1 MCFYHVRG
9 SILRIFFYFFVFP
22 VALRPTC
29 VMSHVGSRNPPPLR
43 SPLRSPL
50 TILPLQMLFQN
61 NQGDSS
67 NEDAAPEAKDA
78 KSPLQCTLT
87 AQILVHGAEHIGALS
102 HIGLK
107 RSVKMLHLQCAQRFP
122 ASPAKSAD
130 SLFAELFSDAQPD
143 PSLTAVPQ
151 KKVKVWSLNYNPLS
165 FLSNCTAHKPPT

>member
-67 NEDAAPEAKDA
+67 NEDAEPEAKDA

-87 AQILVHGAEHIGALS
+87 AQILVHGAERLSVTLVLNGQSRCCICSALS
-102 HIGLK
+102 ASLPARLNPQTHC
-107 RSVKMLHLQCAQRFP
+107 LQSSFP
-122 ASPAKSAD
+122 M
-130 SLFAELFSDAQPD
+130 
-143 PSLTAVPQ
+143 PSQT
-151 KKVKVWSLNYNPLS
+151 PL
-165 FLSNCTAHKPPT
+165 